1 MSAEPTL
8 LIGRCSF
15 WPESRDPEAW
25 LRALIALA
33 GAAEK
38 SGTQSWTSPRAVGET
53 VLRGHLTRRGV
64 PGLFGIETHVAADV
78 RRLKTSTKKNSPLPL
93 GEEGQGEGATHSHI
107 LLGIGLLELSAPSD
121 SQPSTFNPQPS
132 WQLSATAQNL
142 LAASQTANHRQTL
155 EQLALLALTRSVWLR
170 LALLKL
176 QMGHWQLCQWDTLK
190 ASNGQLRAGKTLLL
204 GNDAD
209 PAAWLSGIEEPVLGA
224 WWPELSADSPV
235 TVQIHAPKTANP
247 DDGLSLSPLKSPL
260 YLLDSLG
267 WLDATGRLRLPS
279 EIAHE
284 PFLTSLVGPKP
295 SATALL
301 NQATAAF
308 GDHRSAFPLEAVML
322 RFAHD
327 SGVFPSP
334 VANDSA
340 FIAWTDRLLSEAF
353 RTGVIELFSA
363 EPGQPRHGR
372 GLFGDSAQKLLRWRV
387 HPGFDNLHRSV
398 SSAFTPEPSPV
409 TNS

>member
-25 LRALIALA
+25 LRALVALA
-33 GAAEK
+33 PAAEK
-38 SGTQSWTSPRAVGET
+38 SGTQSWTSPRAVGNT
-53 VLRGHLTRRGV
+53 VLRGRLSRRGV
-64 PGLFGIETHVAADV
+64 TGLFGLAPAKPSVAADV
-78 RRLKTSTKKNSPLPL
+78 RRLTSSVQPPDTLSLP
-93 GEEGQGEGATHSHI
+93 T
-107 LLGIGLLELSAPSD
+107 LLGVGLLELPSH
-121 SQPSTFNPQPS
+121 PSPESHPPA
-132 WQLSATAQNL
+132 WQLSKQAHALLTAW
-142 LAASQTANHRQTL
+142 QTGDHRHGL
-155 EQLALLALTRSVWLR
+155 EQLATLLLSRSVWLR

-176 QMGHWQLCQWDTLK
+176 HMGHWQLCQWDKLK
-190 ASNGQLRAGKTLLL
+190 ASNGQLRVGKTLLL

-209 PAAWLSGIEEPVLGA
+209 PAAWPSGIEEPVLGA
-224 WWPELSADSPV
+224 WWPELLAESPV

-279 EIAHE
+279 ELAHE
-284 PFLTSLVGPKP
+284 RLLSSLVGPKP

-301 NQATAAF
+301 NQTTAAF
-308 GDHRSAFPLEAVML
+308 GDHRGAFPLEAVML

-334 VANDSA
+334 AANDSA
-340 FIAWTDRLLSEAF
+340 WIDWTDRVLSEAF

-372 GLFGDSAQKLLRWRV
+372 GLFGDSAQQLLRWHV
-387 HPGFDNLHRSV
+387 HPGFDDLHHSV

>member
-1 MSAEPTL
+1 MSAEPIL
-8 LIGRCSF
+8 LIRRCSY

-25 LRALIALA
+25 LRALTALSQ
-33 GAAEK
+33 AAAK
-38 SGTQSWTSPRAVGET
+38 SGTESWTSPRAVGEA
-53 VLRGHLTRRGV
+53 VLRGHISRRAV
-64 PGLFGIETHVAADV
+64 PGLFGIAPGEPPLAADV
-78 RRLKTSTKKNSPLPL
+78 RLTTPSPDLPIDHPI
-93 GEEGQGEGATHSHI
+93 QSPAV
-107 LLGIGLLELSAPSD
+107 LLGVGLLELNTERS
-121 SQPSTFNPQPS
+121 N
-132 WQLSATAQNL
+132 WQLSATAQHL
-142 LAASQTANHRQTL
+142 LATWQTANHRQIL
-155 EQLALLALTRSVWLR
+155 EQLAGLLLTRSVWLR

-176 QMGHWQLCQWDTLK
+176 QSGTWQLSGWDRLK
-190 ASNGQLRAGKTLLL
+190 ASNGQLRVGKTLLL
-204 GNDAD
+204 GNDTD

-224 WWPELSADSPV
+224 WWPELSAESPV
-235 TVQIHAPKTANP
+235 TVQIHAPRTANP

-267 WLDATGRLRLPS
+267 WLDAAGRLRLPS
-279 EIAHE
+279 ELAHE
-284 PFLTSLVGPKP
+284 PFLNSLVGPKP

-340 FIAWTDRLLSEAF
+340 FITWTDRLLSEAF

-372 GLFGDSAQKLLRWRV
+372 GLFGDSARKLLRWRV
-387 HPGFDNLHRSV
+387 HPGFDDLHCSV
-398 SSAFTPEPSPV
+398 SSAFTPKPSPV